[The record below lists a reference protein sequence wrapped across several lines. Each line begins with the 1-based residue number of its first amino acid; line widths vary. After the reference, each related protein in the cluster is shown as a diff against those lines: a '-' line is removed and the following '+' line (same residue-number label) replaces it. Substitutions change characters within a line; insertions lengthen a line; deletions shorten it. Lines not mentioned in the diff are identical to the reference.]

1 MRRVVVLSLIWG
13 WSFLLI
19 KVALRGMTPATVAF
33 LRIALGAAV
42 MLVVLRVKRIDL
54 PHDATSWRHFAV
66 MGLAYSAL
74 PLTLLAWGEQHIT
87 SALTAV
93 VNASTGLFTAVA
105 AAVGLH
111 ERLRRPQ
118 IVGLVAG
125 ISGVAVAA
133 GVSWADLGSSSGA
146 GILAALAASASY
158 GFSFVYAQRNLSG
171 VPPLVAAAGQLITG
185 AALALPLAVV
195 TTATDGFGPNG
206 REWLAI
212 VVLGVM
218 GTGLAYVINYQSI
231 AAIGPTKASLV
242 TYLVPIVAVTVGV
255 VFLHEAF
262 RLRLLAGG
270 ALVILG
276 IALVQGRLRRLVR
289 RPPPALAVVALALLL
304 VSCSGGGSGS
314 PESGSGSGSGSGSDT
329 AGRCGPDTEEQ
340 LDPTSV
346 QHLLPGAPEP
356 AYTTDPPTSGA
367 HLPGAA
373 PAGAQDDPVP
383 RPAQV
388 ALLEEG
394 GVMVQYNGVTGV
406 DLRRLRSLARR
417 EVVVAPNPDLDE
429 AVVATAWRHRL
440 ACGGAGGPAL
450 DALKAFI
457 DAHEGNGP
465 E

>member
-19 KVALRGMTPATVAF
+19 KVALRGMTPAAVAF

-42 MLVVLRVKRIDL
+42 MPVVLRVKRIHL

-66 MGLAYSAL
+66 MGLAYGAL
-74 PLTLLAWGEQHIT
+74 PFTLLAWGEQHIT

-146 GILAALAASASY
+146 GILAAVAASASY
-158 GFSFVYAQRNLSG
+158 GFSFMYAQRHLSD
-171 VPPLVAAAGQLITG
+171 VQPLVAAAGQLITG

-195 TTATDGFGPNG
+195 TTVTDGFGPNG

-218 GTGLAYVINYQSI
+218 GTGVAYVINYQSI
-231 AAIGPTKASLV
+231 AAVGPTRASLV

-270 ALVILG
+270 ALVIAG
-276 IALVQGRLRRLVR
+276 IALVQGRLRHLVL
-289 RPPPALAVVALALLL
+289 RPPPPLAVVALALLL
-304 VSCSGGGSGS
+304 VSCAGGGSGP
-314 PESGSGSGSGSGSDT
+314 PESAAGSAAGSAA

-373 PAGAQDDPVP
+373 PAGAQDGPVP
-383 RPAQV
+383 RPAQL
-388 ALLEEG
+388 ALLEAG
-394 GVMVQYNGVTGV
+394 GVMVQYK
-406 DLRRLRSLARR
+406 DLATADVRRLRNLGDRDVA
-417 EVVVAPNPDLDE
+417 VAPNPDHDD
-429 AVVATAWRHRL
+429 AVVATAWRYRL
-440 ACGGAGGPAL
+440 VCGGAGPPAL
-450 DALKAFI
+450 DALEAFI
-457 DAHEGNGP
+457 DAHRGNGP
-465 E
+465 G